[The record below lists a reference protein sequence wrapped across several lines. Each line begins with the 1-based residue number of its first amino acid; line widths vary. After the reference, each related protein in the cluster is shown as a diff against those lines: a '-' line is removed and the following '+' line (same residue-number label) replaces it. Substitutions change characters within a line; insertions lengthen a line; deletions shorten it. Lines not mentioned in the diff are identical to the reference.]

1 MPSISVSDPVTSPRV
16 RFAPSPTGYLHVG
29 GARTALFNWLF
40 ARHFGGTLVLRI
52 EDTDLERSTPE
63 MVEGI
68 LQGMRWLGL
77 DWDEG
82 PYYQTQR
89 VDLYRSAADKLLESD
104 AAYYCFCSKEDLE
117 QRRKKAAA
125 EGRPPKYEGIC
136 RKLYRAEA
144 ASRKAA
150 SEAAAVRFAIPQGG
164 STSFNDAVFG
174 KVEFANSELEDF
186 VLLRSDG
193 NPTYHLSVVA
203 DDIDLRITH
212 IIRGADHI
220 SNTPKQAL
228 LYQALG
234 AALPVFAHVPLI
246 LGADKTRLSK
256 RHGATSVMAYSDE
269 GIVPEAFRNFL
280 ALLGWTPPEGTSEI
294 LGDAE
299 LVRLFGVEGISR
311 SNAVFDRAKLDWF
324 NTEYIR
330 AYPAERLLPL
340 IEEEWR
346 KVGLHVEIEDERSS
360 KEGGNGAQRIS
371 LSINDQREPNPAQSG
386 TSTAPHRPNQH
397 DTSPARKRASAAP
410 SGRNQQET
418 SPDGA
423 KYVSPGHQPWVGG
436 RGDQSPVR
444 TAQDPGRQ
452 WLLSTIDL
460 LKPRARSLK
469 DFAGS
474 FRAFFTD
481 DFEPDPAAVEKFLKD
496 AQVRQLLVEL
506 GKRYAALQD
515 FTEAETET
523 ILRDFAAEKGV
534 KAGALING
542 ARVALTGQGVA
553 PSLFAV
559 MVALGQPRTAARLQS
574 VEELANRVLVRS

>member
-1 MPSISVSDPVTSPRV
+1 VLREGRNIQIGYEGMTSLSVLSIKPRV

-40 ARHFGGTLVLRI
+40 ARHFQGTLVLRI

-68 LQGMRWLGL
+68 LQGLEWLGIN
-77 DWDEG
+77 WDEG

-89 VDLYRSAADKLLESD
+89 VDLYKEAAAKLLDSG
-104 AAYYCFCSKEDLE
+104 AAYYCFCSKEELE
-117 QRRKKAAA
+117 ARRVKAAQ
-125 EGRPPKYEGIC
+125 EGRPPRYEGTC
-136 RKLYRAEA
+136 RKIDRVEAERRRGSGDA
-144 ASRKAA
+144 G
-150 SEAAAVRFAIPQGG
+150 AVRFAIPEGG
-164 STSFNDAVFG
+164 STSFDDAVFG

-193 NPTYHLSVVA
+193 SPTYHLSVVA

-220 SNTPKQAL
+220 SNTPKQVL

-234 AALPVFAHVPLI
+234 SALPIFAHVPLI

-256 RHGATSVMAYSDE
+256 RHGATSVMAYREE

-280 ALLGWTPPEGTSEI
+280 ALLGWTPPEGTPEVI
-294 LGDAE
+294 GDE
-299 LVRLFGVEGISR
+299 HLIRLFGLNAISR
-311 SNAVFDRAKLDWF
+311 SNAVFDRGKLDWF

-330 AYPAERLLPL
+330 VYTAERLLPL
-340 IEEEWR
+340 IEEEWKR
-346 KVGLHVEIEDERSS
+346 AGFTPTGERSS
-360 KEGGNGAQRIS
+360 
-371 LSINDQREPNPAQSG
+371 
-386 TSTAPHRPNQH
+386 
-397 DTSPARKRASAAP
+397 
-410 SGRNQQET
+410 
-418 SPDGA
+418 
-423 KYVSPGHQPWVGG
+423 
-436 RGDQSPVR
+436 
-444 TAQDPGRQ
+444 
-452 WLLSTIDL
+452 LLSTIDL

-474 FRAFFTD
+474 FRAFFSD
-481 DFEPDPAAVEKFLKD
+481 DFEADPAAVEKFLKD
-496 AQVRQLLVEL
+496 ANVRQMLIEL
-506 GKRYAALQD
+506 GQRYAEAQD
-515 FTEAETET
+515 FSEQGTEKV
-523 ILRDFAAEKGV
+523 LRDFAAEKSV

-559 MVALGQPRTAARLQS
+559 MSNLGKEKVAKRLAA
-574 VEELANRVLVRS
+574 VEELTGQIITTKT